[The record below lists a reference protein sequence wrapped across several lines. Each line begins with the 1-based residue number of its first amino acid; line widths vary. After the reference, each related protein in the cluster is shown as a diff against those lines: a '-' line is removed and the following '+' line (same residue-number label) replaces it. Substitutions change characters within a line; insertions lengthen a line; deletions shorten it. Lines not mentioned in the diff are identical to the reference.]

1 MSGEQEE
8 AGRRSVRAVDFRL
21 PRTFERAQLRG
32 LELLLESASRPAA
45 NLLGAALRRSV
56 RLELVELEQL
66 SFASLLEGREGHALV
81 VTFGLH
87 PLAGRALLL
96 LPATQALELV
106 EMRLGGSGESVE
118 DRVLTEL
125 EQQIAVRLFE
135 ELASLVASTISQ
147 QMPVQVERLH
157 AEPSLE
163 FVQSIPLGEMCVVV
177 RFAFEVADAAES
189 RLSLVFPY
197 GLLRPVVEQMSTRTV
212 VPEDSSEA
220 FRVSLAKRI
229 EDVRVVARVRMR
241 PRTVSSQAVL
251 AMRPGD
257 VLPIGHR
264 TTQPLSIV
272 VDEVE
277 LYHAVLGQS
286 GSRVAAVVVEE
297 KKEA

>member
-66 SFASLLEGREGHALV
+66 SFASLLESSDGYQLV

-87 PLAGRALLL
+87 PLAGRAVIL
-96 LPATQALELV
+96 LPATQALRLV
-106 EMRLGGSGESVE
+106 EMRLGGSGEAAE
-118 DRVLTEL
+118 DRALTDL
-125 EQQIAVRLFE
+125 EQQIALRLFE
-135 ELASLVASTISQ
+135 EFASLVASTISQ

-163 FVQSIPLGEMCVVV
+163 FVQSIPLAEMCVAA
-177 RFAFEVADAAES
+177 RLAFEVAEASES
-189 RLSLVFPY
+189 RLSIVFPY
-197 GLLRPVVEQMSTRTV
+197 GLLRPVVEQMSTRAV
-212 VPEDSSEA
+212 VQEDLSEV
-220 FRVSLAKRI
+220 FRTALAKRI
-229 EDVRVVARVRMR
+229 ADVRVVARVRMR

-264 TTQPLSIV
+264 TAEPLSVV

-297 KKEA
+297 KEA